1 MKLSQV
7 VADLNLLD
15 SLDIQFECNDATA
28 KLKHIDYVVTEHIQQ
43 YTSFDNNITKTFN
56 EVVTSISKFSEEIE
70 SLKRHLQTEIQQKEQ
85 EYLNQSLQI
94 YREEMLYDTA
104 DVILHRRLRIDNKDD
119 VILRNKLKNL
129 TDWRF
134 PGMIIRPGVETYI
147 EEMVP
152 LDPLYIVDH
161 DPALVR
167 PAISKFTPEY
177 QQRLREYVIN
187 DWTDDPILHEL
198 PDNQFGTIFAYNY
211 FNHKPMPIICKF
223 LTEFYQ
229 KLRPGGTVLM
239 TYNNCDRAHGVIRA
253 EHAWMLYTPQRLIEQ
268 HANDIGFELTTAY
281 DGKGDVSWIEF
292 RKPGDIV
299 SIRGGQTLAKIK
311 TIPEIEK
318 LHKLKNLANEF
329 NMDEPGRIDSYTLDE
344 LTELIIRNG
353 KEDILKDL
361 AKTD

>member
-1 MKLSQV
+1 MIHLTEHAGSHQTTR
-7 VADLNLLD
+7 D
-15 SLDIQFECNDATA
+15 DIIKTHNELTNNTA
-28 KLKHIDYVVTEHIQQ
+28 KVYAQV
-43 YTSFDNNITKTFN
+43 
-56 EVVTSISKFSEEIE
+56 E
-70 SLKRHLQTEIQQKEQ
+70 SLKKELRLEIKQHEQ
-85 EYLNQSLQI
+85 EYLINSFRVYQ
-94 YREEMLYDTA
+94 EEMLHDTA
-104 DVILHRRLRIDNKDD
+104 DTILNRRMRIDDDDDLMLRSRLR
-119 VILRNKLKNL
+119 NL
-129 TDWRF
+129 TDWRL

-187 DWTDDPILHEL
+187 DWTDDPILDEL